1 MVYNMF
7 TVLLLP
13 QVFPETA
20 ASLVENI
27 FVYVAEKN
35 SAKLQ
40 GYALKYD
47 GEVRYYLY
55 NKI

>member
-47 GEVRYYLY
+47 GEVRVLFV
-55 NKI
+55 